1 MYLNHMLGA
10 IIIII
15 AYGMLWYFVLYGR
28 KIVEKIDDNRLGSL
42 REIKRELGLTRE
54 KNG

>member
-1 MYLNHMLGA
+1 MSLNHILGA

-15 AYGMLWYFVLYGR
+15 AYGMLWYLVLYGR
-28 KIVEKIDDNRLGSL
+28 KIIEKIDGNGLRSL

-54 KNG
+54 RNG